1 MLPREDRMRSITIL
15 KTLAIAAAVA
25 CTPVGTGAFA
35 QDSGNWTANGPIDY
49 AKLGL
54 AGQEVVWADNGG
66 SSHETYDK
74 AFLQPFSALTGV
86 KVVSVTSFDYARI
99 KAQVESGTVTQ
110 DIVTGSPFV
119 IDKNCGTLFEE
130 IPDTKIYRE
139 GINPN
144 YLTSKCSVPHVAG
157 VFVVMYN
164 KTMYGDNV
172 PQTCADYFDLQ
183 KFPGKRGM
191 WTSAIGNGLEVA
203 LLGDGVDPKS
213 IYPLDIDRA
222 LKKLDT
228 IKSDISFYQSLPV
241 GTEGM
246 MNGNF
251 GMMITSQERAY
262 AAMTAGADY
271 APLWG
276 CAIEQLSTMGIIKGA
291 PHLEAAYALVGYVTT
306 PEAQSARM
314 LLTAHRPISKT
325 NTAQP
330 TDPLLMSFLPSSH
343 APSTLLMNVKWWS
356 ENFDATEQRF
366 QQWQVE

>member
-1 MLPREDRMRSITIL
+1 MNSTRMLTALLAATGVSIGS
-15 KTLAIAAAVA
+15 LAL
-25 CTPVGTGAFA
+25 A
-35 QDSGNWTANGPIDY
+35 QSSDNWTANGPIDY
-49 AKLGL
+49 SKLGL
-54 AGQEVVWADNGG
+54 SGQEVIWADNGG

-110 DIVTGSPFV
+110 DVITGSPFV

-139 GINPN
+139 GINPQ

-164 KTMYGDNV
+164 KELYGDN
-172 PQTCADYFDLQ
+172 PPTTCADYFDLQ
-183 KFPGKRGM
+183 KYPGKRGM
-191 WTSAIGNGLEVA
+191 WTSTIGNALEVA
-203 LLGDGVDPKS
+203 LLGDGVDPKD
-213 IYPLDIDRA
+213 IYPLDVDRA

-228 IKSDISFYQSLPV
+228 IKSEISFYQSLPV
-241 GTEGM
+241 GVEGM

-262 AAMTAGADY
+262 AAITAGAKY

-276 CAIEQLSTMGIIKGA
+276 CAIEQLSTMGILKGA
-291 PHLEAAYALVGYVTT
+291 PHLDTAFALVGYVTT

-314 LLTAHRPISKT
+314 MLTAHRPISKT
-325 NTAQP
+325 YSAEP
-330 TDPLLMSFLPSSH
+330 TDPLLVSFMPSSH
-343 APSTLLMNVKWWS
+343 QPSTLLMNVKWWS

-366 QQWQVE
+366 QQWQVQ